1 MTQPSSSN
9 PLDPSSFQYVVG
21 IDIGSQSCSF
31 CALKPDKQI
40 AIKPTDYA
48 NTAAGFAVLG
58 EKLDQLGVPAD
69 QILVGLEATS
79 RYGEPLYHMLLS
91 RGYHLCLLHPAQTH
105 HFAQHRSLR
114 AKTDHLDAIT
124 IARLL
129 LSGEARQ
136 GYVPTEL
143 VAAYRELVRLHT
155 QLSDEAARYQNEIH
169 ALVVVQFPEFTQVFV
184 DPCRPTALAVLKR
197 YPSPQAIVKAG
208 VETLA
213 KRLHRL
219 SPSHYGRA
227 TAEQLVSLARHSVS
241 SGLAVS
247 ARSSSLRILCDQLE
261 HTQANLATV
270 EQEIE
275 HLISR
280 DPKAKELQGV
290 QEFGVKTV
298 AVVRAELGDV
308 DRFSRVD
315 QAVAYAGLD
324 LEVKES
330 GKWKGQTKLSEP
342 GSGLLRR
349 ILYLAALRSVRLDG
363 SAFGAYYHRL
373 VGRGMKKGMA
383 LVAVMR
389 KMLIVAVHLIKTE
402 EAYDPAKV
410 SVPPASYPRG

>member
-9 PLDPSSFQYVVG
+9 PLAPSSFQYVVG

-31 CALKPDKQI
+31 CVLKPDKQI

-48 NTAAGFAVLG
+48 NTAAGFAVLF
-58 EKLDQLGVPAD
+58 EKLGRLGVPAD

-79 RYGEPLYHMLLS
+79 RYGEPLYHVLLS

-105 HFAQHRSLR
+105 HFAQQRGLR

-129 LSGEARQ
+129 LSGEARP

-143 VAAYRELVRLHT
+143 VAAYRELVRLHM

-169 ALVVVQFPEFTQVFV
+169 ALLVVQFPEFMQVFV

-197 YPSPQAIVKAG
+197 YPNPQAIVKAG
-208 VETLA
+208 VATLA
-213 KRLHRL
+213 QRLHQL
-219 SPSHYGRA
+219 SPRHYGRA
-227 TAEQLVSLARHSVS
+227 TAEQLVALV
-241 SGLAVS
+241 
-247 ARSSSLRILCDQLE
+247 
-261 HTQANLATV
+261 
-270 EQEIE
+270 
-275 HLISR
+275 
-280 DPKAKELQGV
+280 
-290 QEFGVKTV
+290 
-298 AVVRAELGDV
+298 GDV

-330 GKWKGQTKLSEP
+330 GKWKGQTKLSKR

-349 ILYLAALRSVRLDG
+349 ILYLAALRSVRLEG

-373 VGRGMKKGMA
+373 VDRGMKKGMA

-389 KMLIVAVHLIKTE
+389 KMLIVAVRLIKTE
-402 EAYDPAKV
+402 ESYDPAKV
-410 SVPPASYPRG
+410 SSQRIG